1 MIYLRSHEQII
12 PDILSWEDVSWDML
26 PDSAD
31 WNDIF
36 YSLYVI
42 QKIEK
47 GRQEAAMPPL
57 CSLLCV

>member
-1 MIYLRSHEQII
+1 MIKQDALECIH
-12 PDILSWEDVSWDML
+12 ML
-26 PDSAD
+26 PDNAD

-47 GRQEAAMPPL
+47 GRQEARSENGLSVAEARK
-57 CSLLCV
+57 SFGVV

>member
-1 MIYLRSHEQII
+1 MVKQDALECIHL
-12 PDILSWEDVSWDML
+12 L

-31 WNDIF
+31 WDDIF

-47 GRQEAAMPPL
+47 GRKGAREEKGLSVAEARKL
-57 CSLLCV
+57 FGNV

>member
-1 MIYLRSHEQII
+1 
-12 PDILSWEDVSWDML
+12 ML

-47 GRQEAAMPPL
+47 GRQEARDEKGLSVAEARKL
-57 CSLLCV
+57 FGVV